1 MGVVVTKFGGSSL
14 ANAEQVSKVLD
25 IVRSDLRNRFVVPS
39 APGKRHSEDEK
50 VTDLLLHAYSLASHG
65 KPADEV
71 LDYAFSRYRD
81 IIRGLDLDLSLED
94 EFEII
99 RERIASGASRD
110 YCASRGEY
118 LCGKLLAAALGY
130 EFVDPVDCI
139 YFNERG
145 NLDQEKTH
153 AALSRK
159 LGSVRNA
166 VVPGFYGADPQGQ
179 VHVFS
184 RGGSDVTGA
193 IVARAVSAD
202 VYENWTDV
210 SGFLMAD
217 PRIVPNARTISILSY
232 RELRELSYMGANVLH
247 EDSIFPVRHSG
258 IPIHIRNTNRPQDPG
273 TLIVNRVPKDRELV
287 VTGIAGRKD
296 FTVITLEKAMM
307 NSEVGFGMRAL
318 NVLDRY
324 NINFEHLP
332 SGIDTLS
339 IVLNSREV
347 EPVQEELLRE
357 LQEVTECD
365 HIEVS
370 GNLALIATVGHGMVS
385 TPGTSARL
393 FSALAQAGINVR
405 MIDQGSS
412 ELNII
417 VGVDGKDF
425 EKAVAAIYDA
435 FV

>member
-1 MGVVVTKFGGSSL
+1 VTKVGGSSL
-14 ANAEQVSKVLD
+14 ANAEQVGKVLE
-25 IVRSDLRNRFVVPS
+25 IVRSDLRNRYVVPS

-50 VTDLLLHAYSLASHG
+50 VTDLLLHAYALAS
-65 KPADEV
+65 KKESADEV
-71 LDYAFSRYRD
+71 LDYVFSRYRD
-81 IIRGLDLDLSLED
+81 IIVGLGLDFSLED
-94 EFEII
+94 EFRMI
-99 RERIASGASRD
+99 REKVASGASRD

-118 LCGKLLAAALGY
+118 LCGRLLAAALGY
-130 EFVDPVDCI
+130 DFVDPVECI
-139 YFNERG
+139 FFNERG
-145 NLDQEKTH
+145 VLDQEKTH
-153 AALSRK
+153 EALSKK
-159 LGSVRNA
+159 LSEHKQA
-166 VVPGFYGADPQGQ
+166 VIPGFYGADPAGE
-179 VHVFS
+179 VHIFS

-318 NVLDRY
+318 NVLERY
-324 NINFEHLP
+324 GINFEHVP

-347 EPVQEELLRE
+347 EPVQAELLRE
-357 LQEVTECD
+357 MQEVTECD